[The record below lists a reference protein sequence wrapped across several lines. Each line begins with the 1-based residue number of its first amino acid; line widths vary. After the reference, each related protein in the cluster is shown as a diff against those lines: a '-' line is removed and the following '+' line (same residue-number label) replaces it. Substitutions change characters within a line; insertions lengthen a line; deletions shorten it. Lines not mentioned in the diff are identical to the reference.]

1 MNFIYFDIFQV
12 LFNELVSQLI
22 HKLEN
27 HEFRLYIQTL
37 TQSSIQNADIV
48 LV

>member
-22 HKLEN
+22 NKLEN
-27 HEFRLYIQTL
+27 HEFKLYVHINTN
-37 TQSSIQNADIV
+37 SSIQNADIV